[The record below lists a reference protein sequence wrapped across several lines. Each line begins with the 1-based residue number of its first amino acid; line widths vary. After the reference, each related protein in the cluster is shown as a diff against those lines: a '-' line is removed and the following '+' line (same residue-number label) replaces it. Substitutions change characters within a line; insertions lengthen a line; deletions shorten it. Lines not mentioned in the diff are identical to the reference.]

1 MTAKKLRLLILALGA
16 CGNGLVNA
24 GSGDITGREAEGSV
38 ELSNLGEPD
47 AAVLVAVPAKSAAVA
62 PAAPVSAVTA
72 PPPMLPRAARQKG
85 KSAED
90 SEDASANPAS
100 REGTDVART
109 QADETTAADGGQ
121 SAPRPDW
128 AVQQPYA
135 SSAGGGATGATP
147 GLGSG
152 SLAGATSVTS
162 GTSGTTGDA
171 GSSAQGNGTQGSGT
185 TGTAGSTGTAGTAG
199 TGQASSVLDS
209 PELLAQRLAQY
220 RQLML
225 NEPLGQNGLAAN
237 PAVQRRYLMINRT
250 GYMGNFQ

>member
-1 MTAKKLRLLILALGA
+1 MTAKKPHLLLLVLGA
-16 CGNGLVNA
+16 CASGMVCA

-38 ELSNLGEPD
+38 ELSNLGESD
-47 AAVLVAVPAKSAAVA
+47 AAVVV
-62 PAAPVSAVTA
+62 AAPVKPLTVTPAGAPTTAATA
-72 PPPMLPRAARQKG
+72 PPPMLPRVARQKG
-85 KSAED
+85 KSAVD
-90 SEDASANPAS
+90 SDDVSASPTS
-100 REGTDVART
+100 REGDEVART
-109 QADETTAADGGQ
+109 AVGETITPDGAQ
-121 SAPRPDW
+121 SAARPDW

-135 SSAGGGATGATP
+135 SGAVGAAPVGATP
-147 GLGSG
+147 GVGSP
-152 SLAGATSVTS
+152 SLAGAPAAPS
-162 GTSGTTGDA
+162 GTPASGSGTA
-171 GSSAQGNGTQGSGT
+171 GGGTQGNGTQSPG
-185 TGTAGSTGTAGTAG
+185 G

>member
-1 MTAKKLRLLILALGA
+1 MTAKKLHLLILALGA
-16 CGNGLVNA
+16 CGSGLVNA

-47 AAVLVAVPAKSAAVA
+47 AAVVVAVPAKSAAVA
-62 PAAPVSAVTA
+62 PTAAPVSAATA
-72 PPPMLPRAARQKG
+72 PSPMLPRVARQKG

-90 SEDASANPAS
+90 SDDASANPTS

-109 QADETTAADGGQ
+109 QADETTAADGAQ

-135 SSAGGGATGATP
+135 SSAVGTTPVGATP
-147 GLGSG
+147 GVGSP
-152 SLAGATSVTS
+152 SLAGAPGAPSGTPASGS
-162 GTSGTTGDA
+162 GTSGA
-171 GSSAQGNGTQGSGT
+171 GTQGNGTQSTGGSGQT
-185 TGTAGSTGTAGTAG
+185 
-199 TGQASSVLDS
+199 SSVLDS

>member
-1 MTAKKLRLLILALGA
+1 MTAKKLHLLILALGA
-16 CGNGLVNA
+16 CGSGLVNA
-24 GSGDITGREAEGSV
+24 GSGDITGREAEASV

-47 AAVLVAVPAKSAAVA
+47 AAVVVAAPAKSAAVA
-62 PAAPVSAVTA
+62 PAAASAAVPTTAAIA

-85 KSAED
+85 KSVED
-90 SEDASANPAS
+90 SDDASANPTS

-109 QADETTAADGGQ
+109 QADGTTAADGAQ

-135 SSAGGGATGATP
+135 SSAIGVAPVGATP
-147 GLGSG
+147 GAGSP
-152 SLAGATSVTS
+152 SLAGTPAAPSGAPASGS
-162 GTSGTTGDA
+162 GTSGSGT
-171 GSSAQGNGTQGSGT
+171 QGNGTQ
-185 TGTAGSTGTAGTAG
+185 STGGS
-199 TGQASSVLDS
+199 GQASSVLDS